1 MGNKIS
7 IRDKFEPF
15 LGIQD
20 PNQALGA
27 LKEILAQP
35 IVDDDAREVM
45 TPNVLKKYIQDN
57 PAAFKATILEV
68 LIFPW
73 LSWLTD

>member
-20 PNQALGA
+20 PNQALAA

-45 TPNVLKKYIQDN
+45 TTNILRKYIIEN
-57 PAAFKATILEV
+57 TEAFKATLIEV
-68 LIFPW
+68 LIFYC
-73 LSWLTD
+73 LSWLID